1 MHTCANE
8 YLYGEKK
15 QRKKWRRKRKYGL
28 LKSTLEI
35 HEIPHKFKED
45 ASCWFVECAV
55 FLL

>member
-8 YLYGEKK
+8 YLYGEKA
-15 QRKKWRRKRKYGL
+15 KKEVEEKTKVW
-28 LKSTLEI
+28 SFEINIEI